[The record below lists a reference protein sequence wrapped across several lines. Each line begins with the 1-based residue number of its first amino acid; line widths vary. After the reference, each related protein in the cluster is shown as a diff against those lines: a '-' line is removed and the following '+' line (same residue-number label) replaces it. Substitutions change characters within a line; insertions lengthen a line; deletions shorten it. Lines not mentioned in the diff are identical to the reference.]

1 MNLQHRATVSE
12 SRGDSESLGRA
23 ADLVTEERAEG
34 IPGERGIPSV
44 SQERSLQT
52 RIHNLLAIGLV
63 LLLGAGFLTWYYANL
78 AARHR
83 AEKEIVDHKVDAKS
97 AGEMNLPPLG
107 RIDPPNPK
115 DSGAPESAAAEGRG
129 DLTTTEDTSFLEKP
143 PEPDLEA
150 FANTPAA
157 GPVSPSAPSPE
168 KAALDRQLNSP
179 VLWRASTSVAPV
191 SDPAMMVPTES
202 GPSEL
207 SAVVAAPSALG
218 AQRQPTVTP
227 AVRAERVPTQKLLLP
242 KGAFVDCTL
251 ETAIDSTLPGLA
263 TCITA
268 TDVFG
273 SDGSIVLLE
282 RGTKLVGEV
291 KSEVR
296 AGQAR
301 VFVLWNEART
311 PTGVVVALASPATD
325 ALGRAGING
334 AVDTHFDERFGAAIL
349 VSVLDG
355 AVQAAVAAQQPSS
368 DTAVVVSPQAPTA
381 IATEILKSTVAIPP
395 TIRVA
400 QGSRVQVLVA
410 RDVDFRSVYALIAR

>member
-1 MNLQHRATVSE
+1 MSLHDREMETSGDGASE
-12 SRGDSESLGRA
+12 ASSSEVPS
-23 ADLVTEERAEG
+23 ADQEQRDG

-78 AARHR
+78 ASRHR
-83 AEKEIVDHKVDAKS
+83 ADKERAEHKVDAHA

-107 RIDPPNPK
+107 RIDPPKPP
-115 DSGAPESAAAEGRG
+115 DSGAPESGVAEGR
-129 DLTTTEDTSFLEKP
+129 EDPTAEAASFLDKP
-143 PEPDLEA
+143 PEPDVEA
-150 FANTPAA
+150 LANAPALGPA
-157 GPVSPSAPSPE
+157 GPTSPTPE
-168 KAALDRQLNSP
+168 KVALDRQLNAP
-179 VLWRASTSVAPV
+179 VLWRAVTPAVPVADPGV
-191 SDPAMMVPTES
+191 LPASDGGSPNMVTPTVAS
-202 GPSEL
+202 SEL
-207 SAVVAAPSALG
+207 SVEL
-218 AQRQPTVTP
+218 RPTITP

-268 TDVFG
+268 TDIFS
-273 SDGSIVLLE
+273 SDGTIVLLE

-296 AGQAR
+296 AGQSR

-311 PTGVVVALASPATD
+311 PAGVVVALASPATD
-325 ALGRAGING
+325 ALGRTGVPG

-349 VSVLDG
+349 VSVIEG
-355 AVQAAVAAQQPSS
+355 TVQAAVASQQSS
-368 DTAVVVSPQAPTA
+368 SGTAVVVSPQESSS